1 MESLKRTPDVQTF
14 TPVPAKIVAKKDITE
29 KETIFTMELP
39 EGMSLHHK
47 PMQFV
52 MVSIFGLGEAP
63 ISITS
68 TPSDDNTFDL
78 CVRRVGVLTEALHA
92 MSPGDL
98 VGVRGPFGN
107 GAILENIPGRDLLF
121 VAGGLGLAPLRSL
134 INQTVEHRDF
144 AGNVTILYGCKN
156 PDEQLFLDDIAKWTD
171 DPSIEFHQTV
181 DVADESWKGNV
192 GVITTLFDRIK
203 INPRTTTPV
212 ICGPP
217 IMYKFVIM
225 KLLAMGIPERR
236 IYMSLERRMRCGL
249 GRCGHCQ
256 INGVYVC
263 QEGPVFTYADAKK
276 FKEAL

>member
-1 MESLKRTPDVQTF
+1 MELMKQTPDVQTF
-14 TPVPAKIVAKKDITE
+14 RPVPAKIVSIDVLTDKE
-29 KETIFTMELP
+29 KVFHLELP
-39 EGMSLHHK
+39 EGMNLGHK

-68 TPSDDNTFDL
+68 SPSDDNTFDL
-78 CVRRVGVLTEALHA
+78 CVRRVGLLTDRMHA
-92 MSPGDL
+92 MKPGDVL
-98 VGVRGPFGN
+98 GIRGPFGN
-107 GAILENIPGRDLLF
+107 GAVLENIPGRDLLF

-134 INQTVEHRDF
+134 INQAHAKRDW
-144 AGNVTILYGCKN
+144 AGKIHILYGCKN
-156 PDEQLFLDDIAKWTD
+156 PEEQLFKGDLERWKD

-203 INPRTTTPV
+203 ISPRTTTPV

-263 QEGPVFTYADAKK
+263 QEGPVFTYVDAKK